1 MILLDMACL
10 IDPRFKLQYTQE
22 ENREH
27 IKERAVLDMRREREL
42 LWQEKMSPEKKP
54 LEMPL

>member
-1 MILLDMACL
+1 MACL